1 MTRIELQ
8 RCAGQ
13 LVSAGE
19 ISGKMTLLRR
29 YKKFVCGHGGYPSA
43 TL

>member
-1 MTRIELQ
+1 MTRLELQ
-8 RCAGQ
+8 RGADQFLG
-13 LVSAGE
+13 AGE